1 MTIGL
6 VALLECSVGDVVEF
20 APTGKDV
27 EGAGVTDILVTS
39 TSGMADPLVTSLSG
53 VGKTFFP
60 TPTQVENPKR
70 STNFEAAYSGNCGL
84 ETPVGLVIV

>member
-39 TSGMADPLVTSLSG
+39 LSG

-84 ETPVGLVIV
+84 GTPVGLVIV